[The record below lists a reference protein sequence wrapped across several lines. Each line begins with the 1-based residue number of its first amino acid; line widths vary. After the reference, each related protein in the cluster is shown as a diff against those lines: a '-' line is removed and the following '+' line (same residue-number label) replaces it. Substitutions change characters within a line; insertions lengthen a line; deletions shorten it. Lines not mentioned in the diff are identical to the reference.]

1 MMQVHGCHTNV
12 SGVTN
17 SKDLIRCQNI
27 WWTVYVL
34 ERQISVLLGAPLAIN
49 DSDITAS
56 LPNDTGSRTRTL
68 TASQASQQQPIHSQ
82 TSQTHSHRRASTH
95 NPPSGPSPAPSDNV
109 DCSPATAP

>member
-1 MMQVHGCHTNV
+1 MQVHGYHTNV

-56 LPNDTGSRTRTL
+56 LPNDTGSQARTL
-68 TASQASQQQPIHSQ
+68 TVAIHVKLLQAFSQVVNGMYWQPSK
-82 TSQTHSHRRASTH
+82 
-95 NPPSGPSPAPSDNV
+95 NG
-109 DCSPATAP
+109 